1 MYLSGSGNKNENG
14 RGDAGD
20 GRGGWGG
27 ANMKGSGGWRQ
38 GDGAPP
44 EDWME
49 LSLYNQGA
57 PAWLPPPSPGD
68 R

>member
-1 MYLSGSGNKNENG
+1 MYLSGGCNKNETG
-14 RGDAGD
+14 EEMQAGEQ
-20 GRGGWGG
+20 
-27 ANMKGSGGWRQ
+27 NMKGSGGWRQ

-44 EDWME
+44 EDWMK

-57 PAWLPPPSPGD
+57 SAWLPPLLPSD